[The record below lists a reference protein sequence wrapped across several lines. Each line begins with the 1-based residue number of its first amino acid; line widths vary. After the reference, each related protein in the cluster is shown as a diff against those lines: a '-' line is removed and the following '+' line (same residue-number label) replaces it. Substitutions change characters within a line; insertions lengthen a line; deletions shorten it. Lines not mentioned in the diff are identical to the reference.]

1 MIMYRFTKYSACLV
15 AACLVGVVF
24 AGCERPEHRMAQA
37 KSGTRIVCQKCYDEV
52 STIRRQAPRSDTM
65 FNVIVKAHQCP
76 ECKSEM
82 SIYREKGTLKVKC
95 QTCAPAGLDC
105 DLCLPPDAPVQ

>member
-1 MIMYRFTKYSACLV
+1 MKNFRLSRCVVTWVGLTIV
-15 AACLVGVVF
+15 ALS
-24 AGCERPEHRMAQA
+24 GCEKPEHRMAQ
-37 KSGTRIVCQKCYDEV
+37 KRPGTRIVCQKCFDEV
-52 STIRRQAPRSDTM
+52 SSVRRRAARSDTT
-65 FNVIVKAHQCP
+65 FNVIVAAHQCP

-82 SIYREKGTLKVKC
+82 SIYREKGILMVKC

>member
-1 MIMYRFTKYSACLV
+1 MYRFTKYSACLV

-52 STIRRQAPRSDTM
+52 STIRRQAPHSDTM